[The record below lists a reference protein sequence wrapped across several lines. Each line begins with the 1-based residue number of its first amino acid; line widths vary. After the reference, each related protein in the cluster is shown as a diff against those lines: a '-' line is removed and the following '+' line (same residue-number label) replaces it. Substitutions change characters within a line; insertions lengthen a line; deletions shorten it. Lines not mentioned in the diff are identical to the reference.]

1 MKVKYFKKIIL
12 LLFYCIVNSKF
23 INQDN
28 PVSTNSIEAVFK
40 NFKNKVYGFILSNV
54 CDEELAKDLT
64 QEVFLSLCIHKDK
77 LTDTDNVSRY
87 VFLTTKNKVIDY
99 FRKVARDKN
108 RRIEFIQ
115 TWETSKP
122 RVETDMNEEHCLSV
136 LESIIVQLPPQQQTI
151 YRLSKLQGH
160 PLQEIAQQLHLSS
173 NTVKNHLVQAN
184 KFVRQRIKPESI
196 FLLLFLSTL

>member
-1 MKVKYFKKIIL
+1 M
-12 LLFYCIVNSKF
+12 
-23 INQDN
+23 
-28 PVSTNSIEAVFK
+28 STNSIEEVFR
-40 NFKNKVYGFILSNV
+40 NYKNKVYGFILSHV

-115 TWETSKP
+115 SWEASKP
-122 RVETDMNEEHCLSV
+122 KVETEMNEEHCLSV

-196 FLLLFLSTL
+196 FLLLFLSSL